1 MVKKI
6 THRIV
11 KKKIQNWDQIQSPT
25 VRAEYGRLQGWVS
38 IWVNFALA
46 LLKGFLG
53 FVSGSLALI
62 ADAFHTLSDIMT
74 SIVIVV
80 SFRMSSKPSDEE
92 HPFGHGRLEA
102 IATVIVAVLLM
113 VVGIEIFKGGV
124 ERMIHPQMFD
134 ISGWM
139 IVLVGLTVVGKELL
153 SQFSKELSI
162 MIGSSALEA
171 DFWHHR
177 SDALSS
183 LLVIVALVG
192 QKFGFIRLDGIAS
205 LLVAAIILYTGWR
218 ILKDGIDELLGKQPC
233 SDWSEK
239 IKEAARSVPDVLD
252 AHDLIVHQYGQ
263 SMIVSLHIQ
272 ICESHSLKYAH
283 EISERVERKIEEEF
297 GAHATI
303 HLDPVNIDDPEINQ
317 IQNTLVSLLKQHDKE
332 VSFHDLRI
340 LENQNGKGLVFD
352 IKVDPAMG
360 EKEVTAYRN
369 MLVSQL
375 QKSYQDIQFV
385 QVQVEPK
392 YVM

>member
-1 MVKKI
+1 
-6 THRIV
+6 
-11 KKKIQNWDQIQSPT
+11 
-25 VRAEYGRLQGWVS
+25 
-38 IWVNFALA
+38 
-46 LLKGFLG
+46 
-53 FVSGSLALI
+53 
-62 ADAFHTLSDIMT
+62 
-74 SIVIVV
+74 
-80 SFRMSSKPSDEE
+80 
-92 HPFGHGRLEA
+92 
-102 IATVIVAVLLM
+102 M

-124 ERMIHPQMFD
+124 KRLIHPQMFD
-134 ISGWM
+134 VSGWM

-192 QKFGFIRLDGIAS
+192 QKFGFIYLDGIAS

-218 ILKDGIDELLGKQPC
+218 ILKDGIDELLGKQPS

-239 IKEAARSVPDVLD
+239 IKEAARSIPDVLD
-252 AHDLIVHQYGQ
+252 VHDLIVHQYGQ
-263 SMIVSLHIQ
+263 SMIVTLHIQ
-272 ICESHSLKYAH
+272 ICESHSLKHAH
-283 EISERVERKIEEEF
+283 DISELVERKIEEDF
-297 GAHATI
+297 GAHATV
-303 HLDPVNIDDPEINQ
+303 HLDPVNVDDPEILQ
-317 IQNTLVSLLKQHDKE
+317 IQNTLIGLLKQHDKE

-340 LENQNGKGLVFD
+340 LQNHNGKGLAFD

-369 MLVSQL
+369 MLISQL